1 MITNG
6 KELNQN
12 KKIFSLVC
20 NMNQVAIFLKIIKFI
35 GFIKLNPTNV
45 DMSYIEEIFAEFNY
59 FGNFNNSIV
68 SKKVDGKY
76 EIVFISLS
84 SLCNPNGNIYYNIY
98 YTNGHKECCGIGCL
112 SFIDEPRLFLRT
124 IEKHARE
131 YYNNT
136 IWHK

>member
-1 MITNG
+1 
-6 KELNQN
+6 
-12 KKIFSLVC
+12 
-20 NMNQVAIFLKIIKFI
+20 MNQVAIFLKIIKFI
-35 GFIKLNPTNV
+35 GFIKLNPINV

-59 FGNFNNSIV
+59 FGNSNNSII

-98 YTNGHKECCGIGCL
+98 YTNGHKECCDIGCL
-112 SFIDEPRLFLRT
+112 SFIDDPRLFLRT

-131 YYNNT
+131 YYNN
-136 IWHK
+136 II